1 MNILQQEE
9 IILYNNGNLWL
20 IILQPLYFTALTHLI
35 INSISYWSR
44 RNLGQILSSD
54 CQSFNSTLEMHKKL
68 DRVCSEVFST

>member
-1 MNILQQEE
+1 MNVLQQEE

-44 RNLGQILSSD
+44 KNLGQIL
-54 CQSFNSTLEMHKKL
+54 
-68 DRVCSEVFST
+68 